1 MRQRS
6 PSSLPRTQAAGSNR
20 LPLPCLHGQTAGSP
34 RQVSNSHNS
43 SALSRALP
51 GCRDRGQQRGFHQR
65 TCPEQNKNR
74 ARETLTLYL
83 CPGGKA
89 GILPEDS
96 SCFRSEDTPAAHR
109 PALPFLT
116 QIPGSPWDLTETYPP
131 GAALTRNRTVPPP
144 SSSKRGHSPTGH
156 PGRWDKPTAAA
167 GGAATG
173 EREAPT
179 ASPSL

>member
-1 MRQRS
+1 M
-6 PSSLPRTQAAGSNR
+6 PRTQAAGSNR

-116 QIPGSPWDLTETYPP
+116 QIPVSPCDLTEPYPP

-144 SSSKRGHSPTGH
+144 PLEARSLSHRSPWALGQAYSSSGRGGRGREGGTDRSPVSLAGAGH
-156 PGRWDKPTAAA
+156 R
-167 GGAATG
+167 
-173 EREAPT
+173 
-179 ASPSL
+179 